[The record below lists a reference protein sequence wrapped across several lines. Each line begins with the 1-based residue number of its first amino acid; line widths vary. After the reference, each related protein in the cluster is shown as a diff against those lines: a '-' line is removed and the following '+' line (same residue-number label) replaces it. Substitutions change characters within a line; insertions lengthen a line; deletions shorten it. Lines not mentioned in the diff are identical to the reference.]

1 MRRLHKCASYAIIK
15 APPHNSAAR
24 LAMSFPPSA
33 ACKFLDLHPVNLRN
47 LHLHLTKNPFAS
59 RPPHLRGVTLESA
72 QNLLRCFMKLLFIIG
87 DAAVGKMTVGQE
99 LMKITNLR
107 LFHNH
112 MSIEPVI
119 EIFGRYD
126 GKTISEIRD
135 VIFKNYAASD
145 NYGMIFTMMMDFDLP
160 SEWEYLEHIKGIFE
174 PYGTDFYYVELIAPQ
189 EIRLKRN
196 ISENRLKNKA
206 SKRDIETSNQ
216 RLINDDKNHRCVSYD
231 GEIPFDNYLR
241 IDNSD
246 IEPDE
251 VERLIKKT
259 FNL

>member
-1 MRRLHKCASYAIIK
+1 
-15 APPHNSAAR
+15 
-24 LAMSFPPSA
+24 
-33 ACKFLDLHPVNLRN
+33 
-47 LHLHLTKNPFAS
+47 
-59 RPPHLRGVTLESA
+59 
-72 QNLLRCFMKLLFIIG
+72 MKLLFIIG

-99 LMKITNLR
+99 LMKITELR

-112 MSIEPVI
+112 MTIEPVI

-126 GKTISEIRD
+126 GKTISEIRE

-145 NYGMIFTMMMDFDLP
+145 NYGMIFTLMMDFDLP
-160 SEWEYLEHIKGIFE
+160 SEWEYLDHVKGIFE

-216 RLINDDKNHRCVSYD
+216 RLINDDKNHRCVSYE
-231 GEIPFDNYLR
+231 GEINFDNYLR
-241 IDNSD
+241 IENSD
-246 IEPDE
+246 KAPDE
-251 VERLIKKT
+251 VAQMIKEAFK
-259 FNL
+259 L

>member
-1 MRRLHKCASYAIIK
+1 
-15 APPHNSAAR
+15 
-24 LAMSFPPSA
+24 
-33 ACKFLDLHPVNLRN
+33 
-47 LHLHLTKNPFAS
+47 
-59 RPPHLRGVTLESA
+59 
-72 QNLLRCFMKLLFIIG
+72 MKLLFIIG

-99 LMKITNLR
+99 LMKITELR

-112 MSIEPVI
+112 MTIEPVI

-126 GKTISEIRD
+126 GKTISEIRE

-145 NYGMIFTMMMDFDLP
+145 NYGMIFTLMMDFDLP
-160 SEWEYLEHIKGIFE
+160 SEWEYLDHVKGIFE

-216 RLINDDKNHRCVSYD
+216 RLIHDDKNHRCVSYE
-231 GEIPFDNYLR
+231 GEINFDNYLR
-241 IDNSD
+241 IENSD
-246 IEPDE
+246 KAPDE
-251 VERLIKKT
+251 VAQMIKEAFK
-259 FNL
+259 L